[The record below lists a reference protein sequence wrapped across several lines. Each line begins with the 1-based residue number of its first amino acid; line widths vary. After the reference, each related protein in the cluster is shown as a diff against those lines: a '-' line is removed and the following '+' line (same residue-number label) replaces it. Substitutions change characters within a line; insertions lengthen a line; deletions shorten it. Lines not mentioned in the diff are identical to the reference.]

1 MECRAA
7 SHDLVKAQPIEV
19 AKFPMNGG
27 PLASPGDHGQ
37 EPRLRFDVLGLGLNL
52 LREVLQARIGRRSE
66 AEIPSGTGTRTRYQD
81 ETMRPCSSLTWIV
94 CNRLAARM
102 VG

>member
-1 MECRAA
+1 MRLLFPGAFAKNLVLLLVELGEHTMECRAA

-27 PLASPGDHGQ
+27 PLASPGGHGQ

-52 LREVLQARIGRRSE
+52 LREEG
-66 AEIPSGTGTRTRYQD
+66 
-81 ETMRPCSSLTWIV
+81 
-94 CNRLAARM
+94 
-102 VG
+102 

>member
-1 MECRAA
+1 
-7 SHDLVKAQPIEV
+7 
-19 AKFPMNGG
+19 
-27 PLASPGDHGQ
+27 
-37 EPRLRFDVLGLGLNL
+37 
-52 LREVLQARIGRRSE
+52 VLQARIGRRQRGRDP
-66 AEIPSGTGTRTRYQD
+66 IGHRHPDPYQD